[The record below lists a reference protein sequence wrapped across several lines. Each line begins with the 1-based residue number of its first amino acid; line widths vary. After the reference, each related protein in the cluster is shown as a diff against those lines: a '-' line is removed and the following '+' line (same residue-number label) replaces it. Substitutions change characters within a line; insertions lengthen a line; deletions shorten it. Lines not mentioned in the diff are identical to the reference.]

1 MIMKKIFALVAA
13 SILLSAMIFALTGCS
28 GSPFIK
34 ALQNTSD
41 KEKNITAS
49 FDGIEIISNT
59 ADLTF
64 ITSDE
69 CKIEYTT
76 HKRIIYST
84 EVENGILK
92 IKLEDNRRWFQK
104 IFSFGDGSKL
114 TVYVPAGEYSSLTIR
129 QKTGDI
135 TVPADYKFGSAD
147 IDLSTGDTKLSASV
161 DGALM
166 IHASTGAITLENV
179 SCGTLDTKVSTGK
192 TTLTNVAV
200 AGDATVN
207 ASTGDMSLN
216 NVSFKNLSTTAD
228 SGDLNAIGLT
238 GEGLSIE
245 RNTGEVGLNGV
256 NCGGKVAVQTTTGK
270 IDATNVTCGDMTVTV
285 SSGKTAMS
293 NVSCISFI
301 STGNTGDVDM
311 TSLVASGRIEITRTT
326 GDVYFGGCD
335 AAEIYVETGTG
346 SVNGTFLTD
355 KIFQVKTNTGK
366 IDVPESWEGGKCKIT
381 TTTGGVKISIGQ

>member
-1 MIMKKIFALVAA
+1 MKRILTLAVSIMILGTMA
-13 SILLSAMIFALTGCS
+13 FALTGCS
-28 GSPFIK
+28 DSPFIK
-34 ALQNTSD
+34 ALQNTSN

-49 FDGIEIISNT
+49 FDGIEIVSDT
-59 ADLTF
+59 ADLTLVA
-64 ITSDE
+64 SDE

-104 IFSFGDGSKL
+104 IFSFDDSSKL
-114 TVYVPAGEYSSLTIR
+114 TVYLPAGEYSSLTIR
-129 QKTGDI
+129 QDTGDI
-135 TVPADYKFGSAD
+135 TVPADYKFGSAN

-161 DGALM
+161 DGSLR
-166 IHASTGAITLENV
+166 IHASTGSITLENV

-192 TTLTNVAV
+192 TALTNVAV

-207 ASTGDMSLN
+207 ASSGDMSLN
-216 NVSFKNLSTTAD
+216 KVSFKNLSTTAD
-228 SGDLNAIGLT
+228 TGDLNAIGLT

-245 RNTGEVGLNGV
+245 RNTGEVGLNDV

-293 NVSCISFI
+293 NVSCISFT
-301 STGNTGDVDM
+301 STGNTGDIDM
-311 TSLVASGRIEITRTT
+311 TSLIASEKIDITRTT
-326 GDVYFGGCD
+326 GDVTFDRCD
-335 AAEIYVETGTG
+335 AAEITVSVSTGDVTGTL
-346 SVNGTFLTD
+346 LTP
-355 KIFQVKTNTGK
+355 KIFQAHSTTGK
-366 IDVPESWEGGKCKIT
+366 INVPEYWEGGKCKIT
-381 TTTGGVKISIGQ
+381 TTTGKIEISIDQ